1 MELVYQ
7 AVREH
12 RSDERA
18 AAADVEVAVDLVLE
32 AADRG
37 GVVRPDDL
45 RVPPRRIR
53 ERPGDDVLGGV
64 IEERRPWIVLHG
76 PRRPSRLELLVGHTP
91 EQDPSGAF
99 RDRAE
104 GLFHPGGEAV

>member
-45 RVPPRRIR
+45 RVPPRRVR
-53 ERPGDDVLGGV
+53 ERPGDDVLDGV
-64 IEERRPWIVLHG
+64 VEERRPWIVLHG
-76 PRRPSRLELLVGHTP
+76 PRRPRRLEHLIGRAP
-91 EQDPSGAF
+91 EQNASGTF
-99 RDRAE
+99 RERAD
-104 GLFHPGGEAV
+104 G